1 MPEAS
6 HALWFFFLAGIVS
19 LTIVVVAFGA
29 AMVIAQRRR
38 LAMRDHYAQRILR
51 AQEEERAWV
60 ARELHDDMLQRVALI
75 RHELDS
81 LWASLCSC
89 ATPKEAHS
97 LRALNAEL
105 LDLGVALREVAHR
118 LHPTI
123 VDHLG
128 LPKAL
133 EALAGEFSRATT
145 LNVTIALPPPEAPPV
160 AAPVA
165 HAAYRIAQEALRNAV
180 KHSGAAL
187 AEVELSGPPDQL
199 VLRVRDFGKG
209 FVVSSS
215 ESHQGL
221 GLASM
226 QERAGLVHGAVTVK
240 SRPGEGTVV
249 EARLPRN
256 AA

>member
-1 MPEAS
+1 MSEAS

-38 LAMRDHYAQRILR
+38 LAMREDYAQRILR

-81 LWASLCSC
+81 LWASLSSA
-89 ATPKEAHS
+89 ATPKEALS

-133 EALAGEFSRATT
+133 EALAGEFSRATA
-145 LNVTIALPPPEAPPV
+145 LNVRVALPAADTPPV
-160 AAPVA
+160 PGPVA

-180 KHSGAAL
+180 KHSGASL
-187 AEVELSGPPDQL
+187 AELELSGQSDQV

-209 FVVSSS
+209 FVVQA
-215 ESHQGL
+215 ERGDGL

-226 QERAGLVHGAVTVK
+226 KERAGLVRGAVTVT

-249 EARLPRN
+249 EARLPSH

>member
-1 MPEAS
+1 MSEAS
-6 HALWFFFLAGIVS
+6 HALWAFFLAGIVT

-29 AMVIAQRRR
+29 AMVIAQRHR
-38 LAMRDHYAQRILR
+38 LAMREDYAQRILR

-60 ARELHDDMLQRVALI
+60 ARELHDDMLQRVAMI

-81 LWASLCSC
+81 LWTSLSSC
-89 ATPKEAHS
+89 ATPKESHS

-133 EALAGEFSRATT
+133 EALAGEFSRSSA
-145 LNVTIALPPPEAPPV
+145 LNVKFAPPAEDAPAV
-160 AAPVA
+160 PGPVA

-180 KHSGAAL
+180 KHSGAAVAEIEL
-187 AEVELSGPPDQL
+187 AGPADQV

-209 FVVSSS
+209 FVVRS
-215 ESHQGL
+215 EGHTGL

-226 QERAGLVHGAVTVK
+226 RERAGLVNGAVTVS

-256 AA
+256 GA